1 MRNNQAQKEKPTLQ
15 NYLNEVEQFIT
26 SFITKSEQGTATRKP
41 PQYENRFSTIKDKKR
56 TNFSPSNRETVN
68 WAKELRKK
76 GQTFV
81 KELNEIEQSS
91 PSSVMKERKAEE
103 QGYVHSEDNS
113 GVEEQID
120 RRGSDVSMDNGNS
133 NDKDDD
139 LRADEKMKGTKIDS
153 NATKHARKS
162 TSVIT
167 PDKSTITSVQPIET
181 QEVLEQID
189 NGEKKFECKECGEV
203 FTHG

>member
-1 MRNNQAQKEKPTLQ
+1 M
-15 NYLNEVEQFIT
+15 
-26 SFITKSEQGTATRKP
+26 
-41 PQYENRFSTIKDKKR
+41 
-56 TNFSPSNRETVN
+56 
-68 WAKELRKK
+68 KEL
-76 GQTFV
+76 
-81 KELNEIEQSS
+81 
-91 PSSVMKERKAEE
+91 KAEE

-139 LRADEKMKGTKIDS
+139 LRADEKLKVTKVDS
-153 NATKHARKS
+153 NAGKQARKS

-167 PDKSTITSVQPIET
+167 PDKSTITSMQPIET